1 VRVCRLRYLP
11 IVLSA
16 LFLSAANTYAAP
28 GDNPACVS
36 VAGLVTYS
44 SVSTLTVDIGG
55 PIGCNGANTDY
66 DRLTVENLTLNS
78 GTLAIRLVNSYQP
91 SGGEVFNVLDWNNSI
106 TGTFATIDESQAIL
120 SAGLSWNTS
129 QLYISGEISIDAPIN
144 AEQVPLPLWM
154 LIGLGGMF
162 LIVLIRHKEWRAQT

>member
-1 VRVCRLRYLP
+1 M
-11 IVLSA
+11 
-16 LFLSAANTYAAP
+16 
-28 GDNPACVS
+28 
-36 VAGLVTYS
+36 
-44 SVSTLTVDIGG
+44 
-55 PIGCNGANTDY
+55 
-66 DRLTVENLTLNS
+66 NS

-120 SAGLSWNTS
+120 PTGLSWNTS

-162 LIVLIRHKEWRAQT
+162 LIVLIRHKERRAET